1 MADLKE
7 KRKTKKDLKS
17 KIKTKT
23 SAYQT
28 GQLEKKKK
36 KKSSPNG
43 PNQKHASWLFSN
55 ELLLLARKK
64 IKKKTVHSIGKYSHA
79 YLLQNCFLKL
89 PN

>member
-36 KKSSPNG
+36 KKKLTKWTKP
-43 PNQKHASWLFSN
+43 KTCILALFKRIVATS
-55 ELLLLARKK
+55 
-64 IKKKTVHSIGKYSHA
+64 
-79 YLLQNCFLKL
+79 
-89 PN
+89 

>member
-36 KKSSPNG
+36 KKAHQMDQTKNMHLGSF
-43 PNQKHASWLFSN
+43 Q
-55 ELLLLARKK
+55 
-64 IKKKTVHSIGKYSHA
+64 T
-79 YLLQNCFLKL
+79 NCCY
-89 PN
+89 